1 MSSDAIPVDAVPPL
15 STFIPLSLQHLF
27 AMFGATILV
36 PILLG
41 IDPATTLLFNGI
53 GTLIFLVI
61 CQWKVPAY
69 LGSSFVYI
77 APSLMIIGA
86 YGYGAALTGYIASG
100 VFFLIMA
107 LVIYRSGSGWVRLI
121 FPDVVMGS
129 VVTII
134 GLGLAPTAAR
144 YAGLAVDNPDLQS
157 VTISLFT
164 LLFTI
169 VCMTLFRG
177 VLKILPILAGIIA
190 GTTLAALTGSFSLDP
205 ILNAPWF
212 SVPTIYTP
220 EWSFH
225 AIIIIIPASFVT
237 LVELFG
243 HVQVTGTIIGRDL
256 FRDPGLSRMLLG
268 KGISSILSGFFGAT
282 PNTTYSENIGVLAIT
297 RVYSTAIFGGAALLA
312 ILFSFCGKVSVAIRC
327 IPDPVIGG
335 ISLILFGV
343 IATQGIMML
352 MNSGADLSHG
362 RNMVLVSVILI
373 IGVSGTMIDLG
384 PANLEGMSL
393 ATLAGVVLNLLFLT
407 ADKIGFHGED

>member
-1 MSSDAIPVDAVPPL
+1 MNSDPIPVDVIPPL
-15 STFIPLSLQHLF
+15 STFLPLSLQHLC

-77 APSLMIIGA
+77 APSLMIIGS
-86 YGYGAALTGYIASG
+86 YGYGAALTGYIGSG
-100 VFFLIMA
+100 VFFLIVA
-107 LVIYRSGSGWVRLI
+107 LIIYRAGSGWVRLI
-121 FPDVVMGS
+121 FPDVVMDS

-144 YAGLAVDNPDLQS
+144 YAGLAGDNPDLHC
-157 VTISLFT
+157 VAISLFT

-169 VCMTLFRG
+169 ICMTLFRG
-177 VLKILPILAGIIA
+177 VLKILPILSGIVA
-190 GTTLAALTGSFSLDP
+190 GTALAALTGSFSLEP

-212 SVPTIYTP
+212 SIPTLYFP
-220 EWSFH
+220 VWSAH

-243 HVQVTGTIIGRDL
+243 HVQVTGTIIGKDL
-256 FRDPGLSRMLLG
+256 FKEPGLPRMLIG
-268 KGISSILSGFFGAT
+268 KGVSSILSGFFGAT

-297 RVYSTAIFGGAALLA
+297 RVYSTAIFGGAAVLA

-327 IPDPVIGG
+327 IPEPVIGG
-335 ISLILFGV
+335 VSLILFGV
-343 IATQGIMML
+343 IAAQGIQML
-352 MNSGADLSHG
+352 LNAGIDLSHG

-393 ATLAGVVLNLLFLT
+393 ATLAGVVLNLIFLI
-407 ADKIGFHGED
+407 AAKIGFHGDA